1 MLLLAEGQLGQA
13 LPVLL
18 GADAAERLVAAGLT
32 AQELKFLFSVVGE
45 DAGFPSLPDFSQ
57 PAQPSS
63 SPDVE
68 AAVMAGYGV
77 DVLDPAVTPRRV
89 AVLVER
95 LPPFARGPG
104 EEWSTEADL
113 LALLIDHVANL
124 TWITLRAHG
133 SKAGRGRGPA
143 SAPPDN
149 PGRYGVRQ

>member
-1 MLLLAEGQLGQA
+1 
-13 LPVLL
+13 
-18 GADAAERLVAAGLT
+18 
-32 AQELKFLFSVVGE
+32 
-45 DAGFPSLPDFSQ
+45 
-57 PAQPSS
+57 
-63 SPDVE
+63 
-68 AAVMAGYGV
+68 MAGYGV

-133 SKAGRGRGPA
+133 SKAARPRPVPRPRHRTIQAGTASGSRGA
-143 SAPPDN
+143 VAAE
-149 PGRYGVRQ
+149 PGQVKHGSWAEAIGAMAGIPGVEVDRQ